1 MTPPNQVAGGAVEH
15 QTGPVSV
22 TIRTGVPED
31 AVAFAHL
38 HLDVWDDAYTG
49 LIPQQI
55 LDARR
60 RDIDRRIGVAR
71 EILSRGRTLLAEYD
85 GPIDRGLVGFAIAGP
100 GRDDGL
106 DLELELQAIYV
117 RATQWGTGLGHRLI
131 TEAVG
136 DRDCYLWVLAGNERA
151 IGFYERHG
159 FVGDGAAHDEPEG
172 KHVRMVRR
180 S

>member
-1 MTPPNQVAGGAVEH
+1 M
-15 QTGPVSV
+15 SV
-22 TIRTGVPED
+22 FIRPGVPED

-49 LIPQQI
+49 LIPQEI

-60 RDIDRRIGVAR
+60 QDVDRRIATAR
-71 EILSRGRTLLAEYD
+71 DILSQGRTLFAEYAGPDSPD
-85 GPIDRGLVGFAIAGP
+85 GPALVGFAIAGP
-100 GRDDGL
+100 GRDDEL

-117 RATQWGTGLGHRLI
+117 RATHWGTGLGHRLL

-136 DRDCYLWVLAGNERA
+136 ERDCYLWVLAGNERA

-159 FVGDGAAHDEPEG
+159 FVADGTTDDEPEG
-172 KHVRMVRR
+172 RHARMVRR